1 MRKSFRLALVGIVSM
16 VALGATAAAP
26 ADARPMPVHCC
37 LG

>member
-1 MRKSFRLALVGIVSM
+1 MRKSVRLALVGIVSL
-16 VALGATAAAP
+16 VALSATATAP